1 MYPDIKVCEKIFF
14 KCSCLYNML
23 EEDMNMKRTD
33 TCVGRGVPLGKD
45 GIYLNGQTIPLNVNK
60 SNLYL
65 AKKFG
70 KHQKALATHLCIHRE
85 KGPIDD

>member
-1 MYPDIKVCEKIFF
+1 
-14 KCSCLYNML
+14 
-23 EEDMNMKRTD
+23 MKRTD

-60 SNLYL
+60 YDLYL

-85 KGPIDD
+85 KGPIDEQVSNYFNLLLESSLLN